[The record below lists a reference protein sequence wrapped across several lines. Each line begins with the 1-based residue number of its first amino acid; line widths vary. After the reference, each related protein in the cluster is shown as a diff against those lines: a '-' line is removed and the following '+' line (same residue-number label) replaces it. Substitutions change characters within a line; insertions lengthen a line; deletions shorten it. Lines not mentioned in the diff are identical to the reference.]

1 MRRSAFTLIEL
12 LVTIVLFTLLLA
24 TALYSFRFASLD
36 IRNINNT
43 NPQQAMY
50 YNKLRD
56 TISSVYPY
64 VHYNNKEPN
73 IYLAYYYYFE
83 GKEAECYFISY
94 SGFFYEGL
102 VLSHLF
108 YKEGELWYEERK
120 VFTNEVDYANLKELS
135 FTQKVLLEHDIS
147 GLSFVYVD
155 FQGSSKEMFK
165 KIPTLIQLVFEKN
178 EKQRVYSFTIHTSES
193 STLKRTVYRREM

>member
-73 IYLAYYYYFE
+73 IYLAYHHFFE
-83 GKEAECYFISY
+83 GTEKECYFISS
-94 SGFFYEGL
+94 SGLFYQGL

-108 YKEGELWYEERK
+108 YEEGNLWYEEGK
-120 VFTNEVDYANLKELS
+120 FFTSNVNYTNLKEVPLKKKILLEYDIS
-135 FTQKVLLEHDIS
+135 ELFFFYVSSKGGSKVL
-147 GLSFVYVD
+147 
-155 FQGSSKEMFK
+155 SKQ
-165 KIPTLIQLVFEKN
+165 IPTFLQIVFQKN
-178 EKQRVYSFTIHTSES
+178 EKQKVYNFDIHTNGS
-193 STLKRTVYRREM
+193 SNLERTLNRREL